1 MFDIYIDVNDN
12 SPISENE
19 SMTAFIFMPEID
31 IKNYES
37 DPAQFRKL
45 LKQRMENTLNG

>member
-31 IKNYES
+31 LDSYKSN
-37 DPAQFRKL
+37 PAQFRKL
-45 LKQRMENTLNG
+45 LKDRMEAKLNG